1 MFILLYLQK
10 KGMEL
15 SSVKKYFLSLNPV
28 AQDNLLSELQ
38 NLKDMSGYGL
48 LERHV
53 KQLDNKQGIC
63 PHCESL
69 QYRKNGKDKEIQ
81 KYKCTS
87 CNRSFTA
94 YTGTW
99 LAHIHKKHLLIPYLK
114 LMKQGQSLNKIKTEL
129 NINKKTAFDWRHKI
143 NASIAN
149 VENGSFSGIT
159 ESDETFFLHSEK
171 GSRKLER
178 KARKRGKSVKKKGIN
193 NEQVAVIVSADR
205 KNTID
210 INVACLG
217 RITKDNITQA
227 IGNKIEDRT
236 VLCTDGHVSYKGF
249 ALDNSIEHHV
259 LRADLKQYVKQKKYH
274 IQHVNSMHS
283 RMKNWID
290 KQLLGVASK
299 YLQNYM
305 NWFHVKEKF
314 TESEFIERIIELSVA
329 NTNAIKDYR
338 SIEKRYA
345 NLMDLA

>member
-1 MFILLYLQK
+1 MK
-10 KGMEL
+10 
-15 SSVKKYFLSLNPV
+15 SSSIQKYFVSLNPDE
-28 AQDNLLSELQ
+28 QDNLLSKLQ
-38 NLKDMSGYGL
+38 NLKDTSSYGL

-53 KQLDNKQGIC
+53 KQLDNKQGTC
-63 PHCESL
+63 PHCGSL
-69 QYRKNGKDKEIQ
+69 RYKKNGKDKKIQ
-81 KYKCTS
+81 KYKCAN
-87 CNRSFTA
+87 CNRCFTA
-94 YTGTW
+94 YSGTW

-114 LMKQGQSLNKIKTEL
+114 LMKQGQSLDKIKTEL
-129 NINKKTAFDWRHKI
+129 HINKKTAFDWRHKI
-143 NASIAN
+143 NASIADI
-149 VENGSFSGIT
+149 EKESFNGIT

-171 GSRKLER
+171 GSKKIER
-178 KARKRGKSVKKKGIN
+178 KARKRGKSVKKKGISDK
-193 NEQVAVIVSADR
+193 QVAVIVSADR

-227 IGNKIEDRT
+227 IGNKVEDRT

-314 TESEFIERIIELSVA
+314 TESEFIESIIELSVA

-345 NLMDLA
+345 NLMHLA